1 MRHDRSHYGYEYQFN
16 HLFHR
21 RRVALLSISQPPM
34 PPQHITTPTALRNLY
49 GPARERSLK
58 KEIPSLDAHAV
69 RFIGLSPFV
78 VLASSDAQGHMDASP
93 RGGDAGFV
101 KVLDEQ
107 TLLLPDAPGNNRL
120 DTLENIIATGRLGTL
135 FMVPGFDE
143 TLRMNGR
150 AVLSTDPADL
160 ALCADARRTP
170 ARVIRLT
177 VESVYLHCGKSLMRS
192 QLWDASRQTDRAQLP
207 SMAEMMR
214 DQIRAFKGED
224 IVAETQAQ
232 MLERYRQS
240 L

>member
-1 MRHDRSHYGYEYQFN
+1 MTTH
-16 HLFHR
+16 
-21 RRVALLSISQPPM
+21 
-34 PPQHITTPTALRNLY
+34 HITTLPALRQLY

-58 KEIPSLDAHAV
+58 KEIPALDAHAV
-69 RFIGLSPFV
+69 QWIALSPFV
-78 VLASSDAQGHMDASP
+78 VLASSDADGHLDASP

-101 KVLDEQ
+101 KVLDTQ

-120 DTLENIIATGRLGTL
+120 DTLENIIATGQLGLL

-143 TLRMNGR
+143 TLRVNGR

-160 ALCADARRTP
+160 TRCVDTRRTP
-170 ARVIRLT
+170 ALVIRVT
-177 VESVYLHCGKSLMRS
+177 VDSVYLHCGKSLMRS
-192 QLWDASRQTDRAQLP
+192 QLWDSRHHADRSQWP

-214 DQIRAFKGED
+214 DQIRAFKGEE